1 MKKSHITFKAGTR
14 SSKLALIQ
22 TKTSLDKIAKI
33 IDGISFELIEV
44 TTTGDDNQQLD
55 LKESPQNFFTEQLD
69 KALVNET
76 IDCAIHSAKD
86 LPESYTDGIDFF
98 WLPWS
103 EQTNDAIVLP
113 KKMTI
118 DQLPKHP
125 VVGISSERRE
135 EYCKEYFPS
144 AKRKKIRGNI
154 DDRLKQLD
162 NGEYD
167 FIILAAAGLNRL
179 NLSDRI
185 SQIIPLSQ
193 LKPPDGQGSIAITF
207 RKDDERFNKIRSLF
221 TPSVVFAG
229 AGVGNKNLCTKA
241 TIDAL
246 RDCEICLYDSLMD
259 HKLLEELPSTAEAI
273 DVGKR
278 CGAHSKQQQVITDL
292 LCDRARRGKKVIRL
306 KGGDPGIFG
315 RLTEETTAL
324 EELQIAYR
332 VIPGIS
338 ALQAA
343 TTGTGMLLTRR
354 DVSRGFVALTP
365 RAAAGKL
372 ASCDANEKSTLPIVY
387 YMSIKAMD
395 HITKELLNDGYLRS
409 TPVAVIYNAGG
420 LDQEIFRTELGDLPK
435 LGKDNCSS
443 NPGLIIVGNVT
454 SYEYNDKLGALKGKK
469 VLLTCSEALQPKACN
484 EVYRYGGKPISLPLI
499 KLTLKE
505 DFYEDLSNFSWIVIS
520 SPSAAKAF
528 IDFININQV
537 DRRIIPSIMTCGKE
551 TSNELKK
558 FNIHVDAEPEKNFS
572 AQELVKLAHSL
583 LSKNDNVLR
592 LRSDKA
598 GSALAK
604 KLLETQAQVI
614 DSVIYENSQIFHKI
628 LPEFD
633 IIFFSSSSTVENFIE
648 QWGPAC
654 LKNKILLSIGQ
665 PTAKTLLKYKL
676 RPTLIA
682 DESTVKGAMD
692 SLASFIVAQDLLSSD

>member
-1 MKKSHITFKAGTR
+1 MKKSLITFKAGTR

-22 TKTSLDKIAKI
+22 AKTSLDKIAKT
-33 IDGISFELIEV
+33 IDGISFELIKV
-44 TTTGDDNQQLD
+44 NTTGDDDQKLD
-55 LKESPQNFFTEQLD
+55 LKESPENFFTEQLD
-69 KALVNET
+69 KALVNRT

-86 LPESYTDGIDFF
+86 LPNNYNEEIDFF
-98 WLPWS
+98 WLPWN
-103 EQTNDAIVLP
+103 EQTNDVIVLP
-113 KKMTI
+113 KKTTLE
-118 DQLPKHP
+118 QLPKHP
-125 VVGISSERRE
+125 IAGISSERRE
-135 EYCKEYFPS
+135 KYCKEFFPT
-144 AKRKKIRGNI
+144 AIRKKIRGNI
-154 DDRLKQLD
+154 DYRLKQLD

-179 NLSDRI
+179 NISDRI

-193 LKPPDGQGSIAITF
+193 LKPPDGQGFIALTF
-207 RKDDERFNKIRSLF
+207 RKGDERFYRIRSLF
-221 TPSVVFAG
+221 TPSVTFAG
-229 AGVGNKNLCTKA
+229 AGVGDKNLCTKA

-259 HKLLEELPSTAEAI
+259 HKLLEELPSTAEVI

-292 LCDRARRGKKVIRL
+292 LCERARRGKKVVRL

-372 ASCDANEKSTLPIVY
+372 APCDANEKSTLPIVY

-395 HITKELLNDGYLRS
+395 HITKELLNDGYPKN

-420 LDQEIFRTELGDLPK
+420 LDQEIFRTELSDLPK
-435 LGKDNCSS
+435 LGKNYCSS
-443 NPGLIIVGNVT
+443 NPGLIIIGNVT
-454 SYEYNDKLGALKGKK
+454 SYEYNEKLGALKGNKI
-469 VLLTCSEALQPKACN
+469 LLTCSETLQSKACN
-484 EVYRYGGKPISLPLI
+484 EVYRYGGKPIPLPLI
-499 KLTLKE
+499 KLTLNDE
-505 DFYEDLSNFSWIVIS
+505 FYEDLSTFSWIIIS
-520 SPSAAKAF
+520 SPSSAKAF
-528 IDFININQV
+528 IDFINVKDV

-558 FNIHVDAEPEKNFS
+558 VNIHVDAEPEKNFS
-572 AQELVKLAHSL
+572 AKELIKLAHSL
-583 LSKNDNVLR
+583 LSKNDYVLR

-598 GSALAK
+598 GPALAK
-604 KLLETQAQVI
+604 ELLETGAKVTDAI
-614 DSVIYENSQIFHKI
+614 IYKNSQIFHEI

-633 IIFFSSSSTVENFIE
+633 IVFFSSSSTVENFIE
-648 QWGPAC
+648 QWGIDP

-665 PTAKTLLKYKL
+665 PTAKTLFKYKL

-682 DESTVKGAMD
+682 DESTVKGAMS
-692 SLASFIVAQDLLSSD
+692 SLASFIVAQDLLSIT